1 MQNQILRAPLRAI
14 DAHVPNMV
22 AVGAVRKKPFNY
34 KVGWSRPKL
43 SLIYID
49 IERATQVIHL

>member
-1 MQNQILRAPLRAI
+1 MQNQILRAPLKAI
-14 DAHVPNMV
+14 ESHVPNMV

-34 KVGWSRPKL
+34 KVGRSRPEL

-49 IERATQVIHL
+49 I